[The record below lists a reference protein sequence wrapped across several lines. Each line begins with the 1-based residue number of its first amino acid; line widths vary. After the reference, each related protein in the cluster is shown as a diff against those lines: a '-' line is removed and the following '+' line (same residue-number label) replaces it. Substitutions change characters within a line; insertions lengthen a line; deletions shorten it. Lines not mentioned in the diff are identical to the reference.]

1 MYRKAEHY
9 LKSWKVKSNRKPL
22 VIRGARQVG
31 KTYLVR
37 SFAKEFTNIVEI
49 NLERD
54 PEIGQLFASNNPAKT
69 IKLLG
74 LQYDQMITPGK
85 TLLFLDEV
93 QAQPRVFAALRYFY
107 EEMPNLHIIAAGSL
121 LEFSLEKPTFSV
133 PVGRIEY
140 LHLGPMQF
148 DEYLQAVATNNLVD
162 FLHQF
167 ELGDELPSP
176 LHNKFLEHL
185 KTFFIV
191 GGMPEAVK
199 TLKET
204 NSWQKCKEVKTGII
218 STFSDDFNKYGAR
231 VKEFTLQ
238 NLFKKIPLQVG
249 QKFKYVNIDRNQRAA
264 AVAQALQLLCQA
276 RVATRIHHSS
286 ANGVPLG
293 AEINEKKFKVI
304 FMDVGLMCTV
314 CGLNLLD
321 FEKAEDIL
329 LINNGAVC
337 EQFIGQHLL
346 YSLDYYQEPELYYWV
361 REKKNSSA
369 EIDYL
374 ISRGPTIVPVE
385 VKAGTTGTLK
395 SLQLFLKEKNR
406 GSGVRFNSGAP
417 SVLECSGTM
426 QINNKTPFR
435 LISLPLY
442 MVGETRRLL
451 KSELS

>member
-1 MYRKAEHY
+1 MYRKAKQY
-9 LKSWKVKSNRKPL
+9 LKHWKIKSNRKPL

-37 SFAKEFTNIVEI
+37 SFAKEFTNLVEI
-49 NLERD
+49 NFERD
-54 PEIGQLFASNNPAKT
+54 PEIGQLFSSNSPAKT
-69 IKLLG
+69 IRLLG
-74 LQYDQMITPGK
+74 LQYEQEITPGK

-93 QAQPRVFAALRYFY
+93 QAHPRVFAALRYFY

-121 LEFSLEKPTFSV
+121 LEFALERPTFSV

-148 DEYLQAVATNNLVD
+148 DEYLQAVATNNIVE

-167 ELGDELPSP
+167 ELGDEIPTP
-176 LHNKFLEHL
+176 IHHKYLEHL

-191 GGMPEAVK
+191 GGMPEAIK
-199 TLKET
+199 TFKET
-204 NSWQKCKEVKTGII
+204 HSWQKCAEVKAGII
-218 STFSDDFNKYGAR
+218 ATFQDDFNKYGAR

-264 AVAQALQLLCQA
+264 ALAQALQLLCQA
-276 RVATRIHHSS
+276 RVATRVYHSS

-293 AEINEKKFKVI
+293 AEINEKKFKVT
-304 FMDVGLMCTV
+304 FMDVGLMSTV

-329 LINNGAVC
+329 LINNGNIC

-369 EIDYL
+369 EVDYL
-374 ISRGPTIVPVE
+374 ISCGPTIIPVE
-385 VKAGTTGTLK
+385 VKAGTTGMLK
-395 SLQLFLKEKNR
+395 SMQLFIKEKNR
-406 GSGVRFNSGAP
+406 QLGVRFNSGLP
-417 SVLECSGTM
+417 SVLEASTTLP
-426 QINNKTPFR
+426 IDNNTPFK

-442 MVGETRRLL
+442 MVGETHRLL
-451 KSELS
+451 KNELS